1 MHKKNRLAMIVTMAL
16 LIAIEVVRT
25 RFLSFNTQFLRIGF
39 GFLPVAVMGMMYGPL
54 WAGIGYAVGDV
65 LGMLIF
71 PSGPYFPGFTVSAF
85 LTGLVYGFLFYK
97 KEVTWQ
103 RALAASLIISVA
115 VNLGLDTLWLSM
127 LYGQGYIAILVGR
140 LVKFPLAVAIQ
151 TVLVPLVYRLIVKR
165 LPSAI
170 RS

>member
-1 MHKKNRLAMIVTMAL
+1 MKAFSKNILSQSLEETPFCSKYSRISGSFSGGTRDGFRRSGGEAAGGAAAAL
-16 LIAIEVVRT
+16 GDV
-25 RFLSFNTQFLRIGF
+25 
-39 GFLPVAVMGMMYGPL
+39 
-54 WAGIGYAVGDV
+54 IGY
-65 LGMLIF
+65 LLK
-71 PSGPYFPGFTVSAF
+71 PTGPYFPGFTVSAF